1 MELLHWKK
9 RKIMTKSFRPLF
21 PFPKFSDEKKVKLF
35 AKNRRNILRKEFFMK
50 GKNKSNRT
58 NV

>member
-1 MELLHWKK
+1 
-9 RKIMTKSFRPLF
+9 MTKSFRPLF

-50 GKNKSNRT
+50 SKNKANKIS
-58 NV
+58 V

>member
-1 MELLHWKK
+1 
-9 RKIMTKSFRPLF
+9 MTKSFRPLF

-50 GKNKSNRT
+50 SKNKPNRT